1 MVFSRLTPVWVCISR
16 SSVSSVC
23 VCLEPAVRNQTE
35 LPRTLTCGQEELGI
49 QSATSLKVSE
59 KIYEIKLSYCLKYQ
73 WWQRVYIWTFS
84 FYTTHLCRIYDSTLV
99 RDVSIS
105 QCFNWLFILWI
116 FMLCFVNIWLLL
128 HILNSYP
135 NIPNSFWVGVTA
147 IRVLFIFLPRG
158 NASFFFLHIF
168 LKQSHRD
175 TFKDRT
181 VSCSSSSSSSSSP
194 PSDSVLMA
202 GSLVWICAASPL
214 PVRLFSSPQFETIQV
229 VTLIIFLMM

>member
-99 RDVSIS
+99 RDVRIS
-105 QCFNWLFILWI
+105 QGFTWLFILWI

-135 NIPNSFWVGVTA
+135 NIPNSFWVVCNIHPGAVHLSA
-147 IRVLFIFLPRG
+147 SRECIIFFP
-158 NASFFFLHIF
+158 HIF

-175 TFKDRT
+175 TFKERM
-181 VSCSSSSSSSSSP
+181 VSFSSSSSSSP
-194 PSDSVLMA
+194 SSDSVLMA

-214 PVRLFSSPQFETIQV
+214 PVRLFISPQFETMQI
-229 VTLIIFLMM
+229 VTLVIFLMM